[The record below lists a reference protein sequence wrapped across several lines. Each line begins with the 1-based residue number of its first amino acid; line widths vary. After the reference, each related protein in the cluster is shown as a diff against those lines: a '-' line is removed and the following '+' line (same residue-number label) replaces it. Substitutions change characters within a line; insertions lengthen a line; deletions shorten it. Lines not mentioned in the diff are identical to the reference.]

1 MISKSFFLLIAL
13 ISLICVYSEVTI
25 VSKVQTIYDRS
36 PKIRIKGSGF
46 DADDHELV
54 LEISAINGIPLKV
67 DKDFLV
73 TKNLDEPGI
82 VLKLMQGRK

>member
-46 DADDHELV
+46 DADDHDLV

>member
-46 DADDHELV
+46 DADDHDLV

-73 TKNLDEPGI
+73 TKNLEEPGI